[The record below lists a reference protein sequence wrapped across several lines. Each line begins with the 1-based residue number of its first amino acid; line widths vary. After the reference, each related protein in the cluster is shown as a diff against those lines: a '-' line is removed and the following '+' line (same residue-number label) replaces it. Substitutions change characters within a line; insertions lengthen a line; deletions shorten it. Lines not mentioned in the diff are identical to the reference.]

1 MRNKEILSWGCV
13 ALAVSAWGV
22 TFASTRFLLVDFSPL
37 EILVLRFS
45 IAFAAL
51 WTVGRFTGKADWG
64 GWRNEWIF
72 AGMGLSG
79 IVAYQFLENCAIS
92 VMNASS
98 VAIVVAFGPLVT
110 AILAR
115 ALTADGQFSARF
127 GSGSLMAIA
136 GVAIVGFEGVHVFSF
151 SLMGMFLAITAMFSW
166 AVYSVLLELAN
177 ERGVPPLT
185 AVCRAFGWSLA
196 TLAPLVAW
204 KSVQSCA
211 QGQGCPA
218 AVVLDAAANAARFGK
233 LANLLNI
240 VFLGLVASA
249 ASFVLWSAACRDLGV
264 VRVTAALYL
273 TPIAG
278 VVFAAVFLGEKVT
291 GLEILG
297 GAAIL
302 VGVATAT
309 FDHGGSF
316 LKGRKGQGEE
326 DEHSPRKQL

>member
-1 MRNKEILSWGCV
+1 MLSWFCV

-22 TFASTRFLLVDFSPL
+22 TFASTRFLLGDFSPL

-51 WTVGRFTGKADWG
+51 WAFGRLTGKADCG

-79 IVAYQFLENCAIS
+79 IVVYQFLENCAICS
-92 VMNASS
+92 MNASN

-115 ALTADGQFSARF
+115 TLTADGQFSARF
-127 GSGSLMAIA
+127 ACGSLMAVA

-196 TLAPLVAW
+196 ALAPLVTWRAA
-204 KSVQSCA
+204 QLGDQASC
-211 QGQGCPA
+211 GSL
-218 AVVLDAAANAARFGK
+218 AVVLDAAANAARFGR
-233 LANLLNI
+233 LANLMN
-240 VFLGLVASA
+240 VAFLGLVASA

-278 VVFAAVFLGEKVT
+278 VVFAAVFLGERVT
-291 GLEILG
+291 GLEVLG

-302 VGVATAT
+302 AGVATAT
-309 FDHGGSF
+309 LDPGGSF

>member
-115 ALTADGQFSARF
+115 ALTANGQFSARF
-127 GSGSLMAIA
+127 ASGSLMAIA

-185 AVCRAFGWSLA
+185 AV
-196 TLAPLVAW
+196 
-204 KSVQSCA
+204 
-211 QGQGCPA
+211 
-218 AVVLDAAANAARFGK
+218 
-233 LANLLNI
+233 
-240 VFLGLVASA
+240 
-249 ASFVLWSAACRDLGV
+249 
-264 VRVTAALYL
+264 
-273 TPIAG
+273 
-278 VVFAAVFLGEKVT
+278 
-291 GLEILG
+291 
-297 GAAIL
+297 
-302 VGVATAT
+302 
-309 FDHGGSF
+309 
-316 LKGRKGQGEE
+316 
-326 DEHSPRKQL
+326 